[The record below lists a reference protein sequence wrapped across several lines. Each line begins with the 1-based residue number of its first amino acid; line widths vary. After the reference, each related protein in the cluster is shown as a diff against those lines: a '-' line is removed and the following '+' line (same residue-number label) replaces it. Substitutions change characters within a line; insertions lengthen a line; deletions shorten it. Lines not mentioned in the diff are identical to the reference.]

1 MATCISCKGEYYKE
15 RPEECPRCGADN
27 RNWHR
32 HKNLGSRAKFSD
44 FFLSSVWGLLA
55 LGSLVLPLVPALLW
69 DTFNTVAAMRVV
81 VPLAIL
87 LCFIIFLFTHALKL
101 SLREYEWLRRIRKG
115 WRLPLSVLSVVAFTL
130 ALILGLAVVFVLD
143 TERTRGL
150 TRVLLTI
157 AFSLAFVNLTL
168 SAMLMTI
175 RDYARKLDELVPQP
189 IFMHEGRLLRVI
201 VRAAE
206 GKLGGDI
213 PLEVQDWMRT
223 ASGGV
228 RALLTF
234 NSGLEER
241 QVKTPGGEE
250 VIIVQEERQWEAMAD
265 AWGYIAAFQ
274 EKGSRRLTQVK

>member
-1 MATCISCKGEYYKE
+1 MATCISCKGEYKEE

-32 HKNLGSRAKFSD
+32 HKNLSSLAAFGN
-44 FFLSSVWGLLA
+44 FFFGSVWGLLA
-55 LGSLVLPLVPALLW
+55 LVSLVLPLAPALLW
-69 DTFNTVAAMRVV
+69 GTFNTVAAMRVV

-101 SLREYEWLRRIRKG
+101 SLREYEWLRRIKKG
-115 WRLPLSVLSVVAFTL
+115 WNPPLSMISVVAFTL

-150 TRVLLTI
+150 VRILLTI

-175 RDYARKLDELVPQP
+175 RDYARKLDEGVPQP
-189 IFMHEGRLLRVI
+189 VFMHEDRLLGVI

-206 GKLGGDI
+206 KKLGDDT
-213 PLEVQDWMRT
+213 PLEVQEWRRT

-241 QVKTPGGEE
+241 KVKTPEGEK
-250 VIIVQEERQWEAMAD
+250 VITVQEEQQWEAMAD
-265 AWGYIAAFQ
+265 AWGHLASLQ
-274 EKGSRRLTQVK
+274 EKGSKRLTQVK